1 LQDEIKKILQKQKE
15 WQQSRKNLSWE
26 DKVRLS
32 LIMRKEKK
40 DISTRSI
47 LRK

>member
-1 LQDEIKKILQKQKE
+1 MQDEIKKILQKQKE